1 MAFSK
6 WLKKCELERFQR
18 WTCTRTC
25 SHRTTHRDIAA
36 AEEDKCCFPHSWSW
50 RLPFESAGRIRFTCR
65 FFRRNIFVGT
75 MLVRVIG
82 VPSTF
87 TNSDTSLHPFF
98 SYFSLGLSTCRTN
111 PQPLAI
117 AIPWPA
123 GIPKGHICRR
133 TMPTLSGSCQCL
145 SAAGLLVSIFLAKTV
160 CNAMVITCPQTADHT
175 CVSQHKCRASPEACS
190 I

>member
-1 MAFSK
+1 MLELCVRPDRARAALLVGEGSLLEMAEEVRAGTALAMDLS
-6 WLKKCELERFQR
+6 
-18 WTCTRTC
+18 CTRTS
-25 SHRTTHRDIAA
+25 SHRNTHRDIAA
-36 AEEDKCCFPHSWSW
+36 AEEEKCCFPHSWSW

-145 SAAGLLVSIFLAKTV
+145 SAPGSLVSIFWG
-160 CNAMVITCPQTADHT
+160 PRP
-175 CVSQHKCRASPEACS
+175 CVTPWL
-190 I
+190 

>member
-1 MAFSK
+1 LRAPGSCTRCLSAKMAFSK
-6 WLKKCELERFQR
+6 WQKKCELERLQR
-18 WTCTRTC
+18 WACTRTC

-36 AEEDKCCFPHSWSW
+36 AEEKKFCFPHSWSW

-98 SYFSLGLSTCRTN
+98 HISPSDS
-111 PQPLAI
+111 Q
-117 AIPWPA
+117 PA
-123 GIPKGHICRR
+123 GQTLNPSPSQFRGLRGSPGGTSVAAQCPHCLAHANVSVRR
-133 TMPTLSGSCQCL
+133 GCW
-145 SAAGLLVSIFLAKTV
+145 
-160 CNAMVITCPQTADHT
+160 
-175 CVSQHKCRASPEACS
+175 
-190 I
+190 